1 MLQLLDVFTHV
12 IVIDFHKMQNMAS
25 RLLTKYLSYIKK
37 KRLITKIKK
46 KKKLRENEIKGN
58 LMEYLKDLVVNIYYN
73 DVIYC

>member
-1 MLQLLDVFTHV
+1 
-12 IVIDFHKMQNMAS
+12 MAS
-25 RLLTKYLSYIKK
+25 RLLTKNLSYKKK

-58 LMEYLKDLVVNIYYN
+58 LMEYLKDLVVDIYYN

>member
-46 KKKLRENEIKGN
+46 KKKTKGKLN
-58 LMEYLKDLVVNIYYN
+58 KGKFDGVFKGSCSEYLL
-73 DVIYC
+73 

>member
-25 RLLTKYLSYIKK
+25 RLLTKNSN
-37 KRLITKIKK
+37 KK
-46 KKKLRENEIKGN
+46 KKSLLTIFFFFKKNLGKMKKRGN
-58 LMEYLKDLVVNIYYN
+58 LMEYLKDLVVDIYYN